1 MSKDG
6 SSDQGEQDLAE
17 EQKPQTEEPVDED
30 LEESSEEE
38 ESEEEDEEDNYATK
52 LRSGKTR
59 STPHTDSAAAQPAK
73 PDKKQPAKGKKP
85 LPKKR
90 KGPPV
95 FRGRKKAK
103 ITHDAGD
110 DKRGESDS
118 DDSYRHP
125 EDEVESTPAIVQKFL
140 YNPGIPWPD
149 LSPYLM
155 HDVEVKI
162 AREFLTLANKEV
174 CCRRLWGT
182 DVYTS
187 DSDLVAVI
195 QHAGLLDLSQPFSD
209 HYEGV
214 AVYLRISKGRSNY
227 VSTYK
232 NGIKS
237 NKCVNY
243 EGHSVK
249 PEKLVYLTN
258 LGSLEELREMAS
270 RMPTDF
276 HRQRVKPS
284 LNMRKTHLI
293 PQAFLLGS
301 LSLELW
307 PVYSLDYLGDKG
319 RDEYTYLSTRLKS
332 EVLYLETDTDRY
344 ELSRITEESSD
355 ADIFAQGLDK
365 YRWSQVKPPML
376 MKGGAFMSEAKVPL
390 DGNWVKLL
398 HRAVEWQEIQ
408 WGSQFIQVKGATY
421 GPLTCVKF
429 FQIRT

>member
-6 SSDQGEQDLAE
+6 SSDQGEQDPVEDA
-17 EQKPQTEEPVDED
+17 KPQLEDPVEEDI
-30 LEESSEEE
+30 EESSEEE

-59 STPHTDSAAAQPAK
+59 STDHTDATTTQPSK
-73 PDKKQPAKGKKP
+73 LDKKQPPKGKKP

-90 KGPPV
+90 KAPPV

-103 ITHDAGD
+103 TTHDAGD
-110 DKRGESDS
+110 DKPGESDS

-125 EDEVESTPAIVQKFL
+125 EDDIESTPAIVQKFL

-149 LSPYLM
+149 LSPYLQ
-155 HDVEVKI
+155 HVVEVRI
-162 AREFLTLANKEV
+162 AREFLILSNKEV
-174 CCRRLWGT
+174 SCRRLWGT

-195 QHAGLLDLSQPFSD
+195 QHAGFIDLSQPLSD
-209 HYEGV
+209 NYEGI
-214 AVYLRISKGRSNY
+214 AVYLRVSKGRSNY
-227 VSTYK
+227 VSTYR

-249 PEKLVYLTN
+249 PDKLVYLSN

-332 EVLYLETDTDRY
+332 EVLYLETHTDRY
-344 ELSRITEESSD
+344 ELSRITEDTSD

-365 YRWSQVKPPML
+365 YRWSLVKQPVL
-376 MKGGAFMSEAKVPL
+376 MKGGLFMGENKVPL
-390 DGNWVKLL
+390 ENNLVKML
-398 HRAVEWQEIQ
+398 HKAVEWQEIE
-408 WGSQFIQVKGATY
+408 WGSQYIQVKGTTY

-429 FQIRT
+429 FQIHS